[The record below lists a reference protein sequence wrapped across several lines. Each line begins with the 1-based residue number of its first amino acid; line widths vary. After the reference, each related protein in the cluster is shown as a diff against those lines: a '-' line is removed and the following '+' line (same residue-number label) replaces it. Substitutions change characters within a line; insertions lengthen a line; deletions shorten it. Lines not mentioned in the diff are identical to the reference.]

1 MASPSAVELARGA
14 QQEIAVLRAEFEA
27 FAKNAAT
34 AEVRHLLER
43 VATIEEK
50 VSKLEAVVEALKQ
63 LPVIDDRVNKLE
75 KRAEKLDEL
84 HQKAAV
90 TDDRVNKLEKREEES
105 GKRGWQ
111 FVFIAAGAGLALLS
125 SFLVQLVFY
134 FIKK

>member
-1 MASPSAVELARGA
+1 MASPSELARQAQKHSEDLEQEFRLLEQLVQAGDLPAIRDRLAALEARVGA
-14 QQEIAVLRAEFEA
+14 LEKFEA
-27 FAKNAAT
+27 
-34 AEVRHLLER
+34 ELRR
-43 VATIEEK
+43 VG
-50 VSKLEAVVEALKQ
+50 VL
-63 LPVIDDRVNKLE
+63 DDRVNKLE
-75 KRAEKLDEL
+75 KRAEKTDEL

-90 TDDRVNKLEKREEES
+90 VDDRINKLEKREEES